1 MIEAV
6 HSPAQPELA
15 SHAVARKIRREPGA
29 LRGKVWL
36 TVQSQYASNLIRGRA
51 RMLDRSPIPG
61 LLGFADQLRIIW
73 AAALADDPYADWWLI
88 KVDDALNGARSR
100 LAQEQAALMNS
111 LQRLSN
117 LEIRVASSRQPE
129 RVALRFTNPYAYWGA
144 HLIARFDRVAC
155 TIMTA
160 RHVGLLTVEQAN
172 RDVHRC
178 SAPLRRLFS
187 VPQGYRYLNIDR
199 ETMKAGGTAAEA
211 AITRMGELPLQVLND
226 TQRASLAPTF
236 ARRAAA
242 QRVRNER
249 DHE

>member
-6 HSPAQPELA
+6 HSPALPELT
-15 SHAVARKIRREPGA
+15 SHADARKSRRAPGV

-51 RMLDRSPIPG
+51 RTLDKAPIPG

-73 AAALADDPYADWWLI
+73 AAALADDPFADWWLI

-100 LAQEQAALMNS
+100 LAQEQTALMES
-111 LQRLSN
+111 LQRLSS

-129 RVALRFTNPYAYWGA
+129 RVALQFTNPYAYWGA

-160 RHVGLLTVEQAN
+160 RHVGLMTVEQAN
-172 RDVHRC
+172 RNVQRC
-178 SAPLRRLFS
+178 SAPLRRLLA

-199 ETMKAGGTAAEA
+199 ETMKAGGTAAHA
-211 AITRMGELPLQVLND
+211 AIARMGELPPQVLND
-226 TQRASLAPTF
+226 TQRASLAPKLAPRT
-236 ARRAAA
+236 AT
-242 QRVRNER
+242 QHVRNGR